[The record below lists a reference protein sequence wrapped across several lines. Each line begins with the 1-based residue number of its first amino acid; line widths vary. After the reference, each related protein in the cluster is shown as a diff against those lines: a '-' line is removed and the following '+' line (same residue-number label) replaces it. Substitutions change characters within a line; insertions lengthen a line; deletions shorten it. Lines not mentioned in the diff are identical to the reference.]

1 MSVSTNIYLTVG
13 VLIVMLITSM
23 VSVYYT
29 QIGKQNAELAKQ
41 QSEKNNKDIDKLSIE
56 VNSFIDKWE
65 KRLNVSNSVNNAS
78 ILRDHAISSNIL
90 GNLTHHRII
99 ANLTY
104 AEIKANQKQIE
115 QILNSTDA
123 LTDEN
128 YVKLAEQR
136 VNHIIGNM
144 TQEHKAL
151 MQDHKLIMQLLGNT
165 NTTH

>member
-1 MSVSTNIYLTVG
+1 VSVSTNIYLTVG
-13 VLIVMLITSM
+13 VLIVMLITSV

-29 QIGKQNAELAKQ
+29 QIGKQNAELAKH
-41 QSEKNNKDIDKLSIE
+41 QSEKNNKDIDKLSTE
-56 VNSFIDKWE
+56 VNGFIDKWE
-65 KRLNVSNSVNNAS
+65 KRLNVSNAVNNAS
-78 ILRDHAISSNIL
+78 ILRDRAISSNIL

-99 ANLTY
+99 ANITY
-104 AEIKANQKQIE
+104 AEIKENQKQIE
-115 QILNSTDA
+115 KLINNTDA

-151 MQDHKLIMQLLGNT
+151 MQDHKLIMQLLGT
-165 NTTH
+165 SNTTH